1 MEKYC
6 INREKTGTRG
16 FWRLISGLIWYITP
30 HIGADLPKK
39 STREYGQ
46 QCRLFYYALQAM
58 RVLYHRQVTTCERSI
73 AIV

>member
-39 STREYGQ
+39 STREYD
-46 QCRLFYYALQAM
+46 
-58 RVLYHRQVTTCERSI
+58 
-73 AIV
+73 

>member
-6 INREKTGTRG
+6 VSPQKAGARG

-39 STREYGQ
+39 KYQSVWLAVPSDFISFT
-46 QCRLFYYALQAM
+46 L
-58 RVLYHRQVTTCERSI
+58 
-73 AIV
+73 

>member
-6 INREKTGTRG
+6 ISRQKTGTRG

-39 STREYGQ
+39 STREYG
-46 QCRLFYYALQAM
+46 
-58 RVLYHRQVTTCERSI
+58 
-73 AIV
+73 